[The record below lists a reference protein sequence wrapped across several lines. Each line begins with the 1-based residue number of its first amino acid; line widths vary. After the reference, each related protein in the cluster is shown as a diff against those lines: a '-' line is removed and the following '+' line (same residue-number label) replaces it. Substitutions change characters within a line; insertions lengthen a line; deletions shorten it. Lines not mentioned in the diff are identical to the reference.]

1 MVKNV
6 NFLSG
11 GSSNTYCSLYRAV
24 FTSSTDHCKTIL
36 ICFQTPYCSLYRAVF
51 TYYICY
57 QKVVL
62 LATYCSLYRAVFTSV
77 LLQNHPF
84 LFQLIAH
91 YIELYSR
98 ELTEDESHEL
108 ESNLIAHYIE
118 LYSQF
123 LVFSVISE

>member
-11 GSSNTYCSLYRAV
+11 GSSN
-24 FTSSTDHCKTIL
+24 
-36 ICFQTPYCSLYRAVF
+36 
-51 TYYICY
+51 
-57 QKVVL
+57 
-62 LATYCSLYRAVFTSV
+62 TYCSLYRAVFTSV

-118 LYSQF
+118 LYSQQY
-123 LVFSVISE
+123 I